1 MVNLGITAMFNNRL
15 LNTYVTF
22 FQVFLCLFKYRSKYC
37 TTNITPRS
45 YRTVRFYYRYIPGL
59 IQKFA
64 WILKN
69 SFGYM
74 KFFQEFLFMGD
85 YVATELPSNI
95 CIITPNCLFLSL
107 QTTNTLTIYEINI
120 NYFYL
125 LSNIIFISR
134 LLCYDNAILR
144 QKPILRGGLYWLI
157 RIN

>member
-1 MVNLGITAMFNNRL
+1 M
-15 LNTYVTF
+15 
-22 FQVFLCLFKYRSKYC
+22 
-37 TTNITPRS
+37 
-45 YRTVRFYYRYIPGL
+45 RFYYRNIPGL

-95 CIITPNCLFLSL
+95 CIITPNSLFLSL
-107 QTTNTLTIYEINI
+107 QSTNTLTTYEINI

-125 LSNIIFISR
+125 LSNILFNSR